1 MDYGRIYRE
10 FIADRRGREADL
22 TGYFERHHVVPK
34 SRGGTDG
41 PENIIRLTAEDHF
54 FAHLLLA
61 KMHGGGLWMAV
72 RVMRWG
78 RVGGERPWVR
88 GRYMY
93 AVARRRQAEHAS
105 SSQKGQPG
113 KRGADNGH
121 YDAERR
127 EWTNLDTG
135 QKQTA
140 TTAEMWERHGGCR
153 PHWTSVVTKQRRSM
167 LGWTTSPESI
177 RTRSVKGQAF
187 RFVNRD
193 GRDFI
198 GTQGDFCS
206 WSGVNLASAS
216 RVVKAGSVT
225 VCGWRRDG
233 VADRPHGRPKA
244 DGAVCRHR
252 SAPA

>member
-1 MDYGRIYRE
+1 MDYERIYRE
-10 FIADRRGREADL
+10 FIADRRAREASL
-22 TGYFERHHVVPK
+22 SGYTERHHVLPK
-34 SRGGTDG
+34 SRGGTDA
-41 PENIIRLTAEDHF
+41 PANIIRLTAEDHF

-61 KMHGGGLWMAV
+61 KMHGGGMWIAV
-72 RVMRWG
+72 RRMRWG

-93 AVARRRQAEHAS
+93 AVARRRQADHAS
-105 SSQKGQPG
+105 ASQKGQPG

-121 YDAERR
+121 YDAELR

-167 LGWTTSPESI
+167 RGWTTSPESI
-177 RTRSVKGQAF
+177 RTRSVKGQSF

-193 GRDFI
+193 GRDFT
-198 GTQGDFCS
+198 GTQGEFCRV
-206 WSGVNLASAS
+206 SGLSVASAC
-216 RVVKAGSVT
+216 RVVKSRLVT
-225 VCGWRRDG
+225 GCGWQSDG
-233 VADRPHGRPKA
+233 VSFSPKA
-244 DGAVCRHR
+244 GGAVCRNR

>member
-34 SRGGTDG
+34 SRGGTDAAS
-41 PENIIRLTAEDHF
+41 NIIRLTAEDHF

-72 RVMRWG
+72 RRMRWG

-105 SSQKGQPG
+105 ASQKGQPG

-121 YDAERR
+121 HDGTLRV
-127 EWTNLDTG
+127 WTNLDTG
-135 QKQTA
+135 ETRLS
-140 TTAEMWERHGGCR
+140 TTAAMWESIGGCR
-153 PHWTSVVTKQRRSM
+153 AHWTSALTGARKSM
-167 LGWTTSPESI
+167 KGWTPNPSSV
-177 RTRSVKGQAF
+177 RVRSVKGKTF

-193 GRDFI
+193 GREFT
-198 GTQGDFCS
+198 GTQTEFCRAA
-206 WSGVNLASAS
+206 GVNPASAS
-216 RVVKAGSVT
+216 RVVRSRSVT
-225 VCGWRRDG
+225 QCGWRRHG
-233 VADRPHGRPKA
+233 VMDRQPNFAKA
-244 DGAVCRHR
+244 DGLPCRKQR
-252 SAPA
+252 A

>member
-10 FIADRRGREADL
+10 FIADRRGREAGL
-22 TGYFERHHVVPK
+22 TGYFERHHVLPK
-34 SRGGTDG
+34 SRGGTDA
-41 PENIIRLTAEDHF
+41 PANLIRLTAEDHF

-61 KMHGGGLWMAV
+61 KMHGGGMWMAV
-72 RVMRWG
+72 RRMRWG

-105 SSQKGQPG
+105 ASQKGQPG

-153 PHWTSVVTKQRRSM
+153 AHWTSAVKGARKSAK
-167 LGWTTSPESI
+167 GWTPNPSAV
-177 RTRSVKGQAF
+177 RVRSVKGQSF
-187 RFVNRD
+187 CFVNRD
-193 GRDFI
+193 GRNFT
-198 GTQGDFCS
+198 GTQTDFCR
-206 WSGVNLASAS
+206 WSGVGVASAC
-216 RVVKAGSVT
+216 RVIKAKSVT
-225 VCGWRRDG
+225 VCGWRRAG
-233 VADRPHGRPKA
+233 VVDRPHNFAKA
-244 DGAVCRHR
+244 DGLPCRKRR
-252 SAPA
+252 SAA